1 MKKTRDKEKLVV
13 IGNGM
18 AGIACVEEI
27 LKLDPSRYEITVF
40 GKERHLNYNRV
51 LLSHILTGEKAL
63 KDILLH
69 DASWYEKNGI
79 KLHTS
84 SKITAIRRKSR
95 IVAAENGAE
104 AQYDKLILATGS
116 MPFIPPV
123 SGIGKKGVVTF
134 RDIDDCEN
142 LRRLSQKGG
151 RAVVIG
157 GGLLGLEAAYGL
169 KNLGMKVSVVHLM
182 DRLMERQLDKS
193 AAEFLKHDIE
203 KLGIEIL
210 LGKETAE
217 ILGNE
222 QVEGL
227 RFKDDSSL
235 DADIVVMSVGIK
247 PNVELAI
254 SSGIYCE
261 KGIMVSDTMQSYDP
275 AIYAVG
281 ECVQHRGATFGLV
294 APIFEQARVLA
305 NHLAGDCRL
314 IFKSQP
320 TSTRLKIPG
329 IDLYSAGDI
338 NENSKTEA
346 IEYLDRGNSLYKKL
360 LLKDNRITGILM
372 YGDTAD
378 GPRLFS
384 SLLQVEDISQKRRS
398 ILFGEGMAGKAA
410 LSVETMPNDA
420 IVCGCNGVTKGMII
434 EAIEKKGLFTRED
447 VKRETKASSSCGGCG
462 ALVDQI
468 LEAVLGSS
476 FQSS

>member
-40 GKERHLNYNRV
+40 GKEKHLNYNRV

-79 KLHTS
+79 KLHTG

-104 AQYDKLILATGS
+104 AQYEKLILATGS

-123 SGIGKKGVVTF
+123 SGIGKKGVITF

-182 DRLMERQLDKS
+182 DRLMERQLDKR

-235 DADIVVMSVGIK
+235 DADIVVMSVSIK

-314 IFKSQP
+314 IFKNQA
-320 TSTRLKIPG
+320 TSSRLKVYG
-329 IDLYSAGDI
+329 IDLYSAGTVD
-338 NENSKTEA
+338 EDASVET
-346 IEYLDRGNSLYKKL
+346 IEYSDKGSKRYKRL
-360 LLKDNRITGILM
+360 FLRNNRIQGIVM
-372 YGDTAD
+372 YGDTGD
-378 GPRLFS
+378 GHRLFS
-384 SLLQVEDISQKRRS
+384 SLLKGEDLSDKRHN
-398 ILFGEGMAGKAA
+398 ILFGD
-410 LSVETMPNDA
+410 SVAVKDA
-420 IVCGCNGVTKGMII
+420 
-434 EAIEKKGLFTRED
+434 
-447 VKRETKASSSCGGCG
+447 
-462 ALVDQI
+462 
-468 LEAVLGSS
+468 
-476 FQSS
+476 